1 MAISLERALDG
12 NIDIRMEIRQVGIV
26 RTANDTADVSIVN
39 RLVGTGDNGAV
50 DRQVLN
56 LRAVGGVG
64 AGDPAE
70 QAAIE
75 RYRGLA
81 AVVDGKMINGVI
93 PAVEGTGKLLRSG
106 ADGRP
111 LVTGEVD
118 IGRQDAGELGAAA
131 VDLLGEPC
139 QLCAGADEVNAV
151 FVGGRFRGGL
161 AVPSVLGR
169 LADGELDGQDAVFDL
184 CCVSRAELEGAGG
197 ADIAELLDGVGIRWV
212 LYSRRRSTCHERR
225 RRASNPPV
233 KAGFSFCL
241 PSISNTARICCSEQA
256 SRLSSNIILPSVI
269 GSSRSFPPSRFG
281 TLQNQQRFGQ
291 PLEVIT

>member
-1 MAISLERALDG
+1 
-12 NIDIRMEIRQVGIV
+12 MEIRQVGIV
-26 RTANDTADVSIVN
+26 RTANDTAGRKTS
-39 RLVGTGDNGAV
+39 LTGLLEPATTKAV

-118 IGRQDAGELGAAA
+118 IGRQDAGDSRAAA

-184 CCVSRAELEGAGG
+184 CCVSRAELLKEPVVR
-197 ADIAELLDGVGIRWV
+197 DIAELLDGVGIRAIAELKGAV
-212 LYSRRRSTCHERR
+212 GLGGH
-225 RRASNPPV
+225 
-233 KAGFSFCL
+233 CL
-241 PSISNTARICCSEQA
+241 VVTVENGGEAVDRVAVFVHGDELDVGD
-256 SRLSSNIILPSVI
+256 LS
-269 GSSRSFPPSRFG
+269 G
-281 TLQNQQRFGQ
+281 
-291 PLEVIT
+291 